1 MKIFKFTALAMAA
14 VLALT
19 PAVGC
24 KHDIKESSSNT
35 AKYADH
41 PEVGEVK
48 VTANV
53 NQEAEAN
60 ETGFTLNKVI
70 DAGAQTENGEHYY
83 YLDVTI
89 RNTTDTA
96 YELTRLN
103 NFYILFDDG
112 QELSSAVRAELYAI
126 NNFTDKY
133 CKSPFTIPANGTFT
147 GVVSGFVLAPDQ
159 TNFTVGFFPT
169 RENTDDKKNVIL
181 VPVTA
186 ADIVPITS
194 ELKK

>member
-1 MKIFKFTALAMAA
+1 MKIFRFTALAMAA

-24 KHDIKESSSNT
+24 RHDIKSSSSNAT
-35 AKYADH
+35 KYADH
-41 PEVGEVK
+41 PEIGEIK

-60 ETGFTLNKVI
+60 ETFFTLNKVI

-83 YLDVTI
+83 YLDITI
-89 RNTTDTA
+89 RNNTDTA

-103 NFYILFDDG
+103 NFYLLFSDG
-112 QELSSAVRAELYAI
+112 TELSSAVRAELYAI
-126 NNFTDKY
+126 NNFSDKY
-133 CKSPFTIPANGTFT
+133 RKSPFTIPANGTFT
-147 GVVSGFVLAPDQ
+147 GVVSGFVLTPDK
-159 TNFTVGFFPT
+159 TDFTVGFFPT
-169 RENTDDKKNVIL
+169 RENTEDKKNVIL

-186 ADIVPITS
+186 SDIVPITDD
-194 ELKK
+194 LKK